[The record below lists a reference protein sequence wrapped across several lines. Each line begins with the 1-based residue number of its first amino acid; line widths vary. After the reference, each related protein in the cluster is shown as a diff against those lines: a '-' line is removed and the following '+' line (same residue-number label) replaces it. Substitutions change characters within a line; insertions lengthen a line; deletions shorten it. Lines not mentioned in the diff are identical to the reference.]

1 MGIYVVNFSF
11 TVRKKKFEKKRS
23 KKKNA
28 LKKWLRTDYSK
39 SIKNFRAREILMRMA
54 LSQGDISSPCKLLSF
69 YKKKKY
75 TVYTSVLRIQL
86 YHNLKHQQKLNYFFK
101 IVITSSSSN

>member
-11 TVRKKKFEKKRS
+11 TVRKKKFEKKKIK

-39 SIKNFRAREILMRMA
+39 SIKNFRAREILVGMA
-54 LSQGDISSPCKLLSF
+54 LSRGDISSPCKLLSF
-69 YKKKKY
+69 YKKKIY
-75 TVYTSVLRIQL
+75 RI
-86 YHNLKHQQKLNYFFK
+86 H
-101 IVITSSSSN
+101 

>member
-39 SIKNFRAREILMRMA
+39 SIKNFRAREILKGMA
-54 LSQGDISSPCKLLSF
+54 LSRRDIRSPCKLLSF